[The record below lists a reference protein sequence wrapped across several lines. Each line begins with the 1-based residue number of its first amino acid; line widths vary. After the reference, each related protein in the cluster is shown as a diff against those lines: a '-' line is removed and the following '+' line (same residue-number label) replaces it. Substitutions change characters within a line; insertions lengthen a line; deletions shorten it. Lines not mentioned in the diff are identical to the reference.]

1 MKKSSLLLSFL
12 GLLAIVSVPTDS
24 ANAQATRTFVSGVG
38 NDADPCSRT
47 APCRTFAGAITKTAA
62 NGEIDCLDPGG
73 FGAVTI
79 IKSITIDC
87 GGVSGGI
94 LASLVNGVVINAAA
108 SDKVVLRNLVIQGGG
123 NGLDGIR
130 FLAGLEL
137 ELDNVRIEGFT
148 GDGIDVS
155 KAAQGIL
162 EVRNSTIS
170 QVPIGIKLNTSAS
183 NITASISNTSFNN
196 LSNTGVQANA
206 NSFAN
211 ISNSVFSTIGGAA
224 MAANAA
230 TATVNARSNVVSNSN
245 VGIHAVVSGA
255 KINAT
260 NNTLFGNSNAFS
272 VAAGAAFLTG
282 GDNKVDLNP
291 GSASTGNLT
300 TK

>member
-1 MKKSSLLLSFL
+1 
-12 GLLAIVSVPTDS
+12 
-24 ANAQATRTFVSGVG
+24 
-38 NDADPCSRT
+38 
-47 APCRTFAGAITKTAA
+47 
-62 NGEIDCLDPGG
+62 
-73 FGAVTI
+73 
-79 IKSITIDC
+79 
-87 GGVSGGI
+87 
-94 LASLVNGVVINAAA
+94 
-108 SDKVVLRNLVIQGGG
+108 VIQGGG